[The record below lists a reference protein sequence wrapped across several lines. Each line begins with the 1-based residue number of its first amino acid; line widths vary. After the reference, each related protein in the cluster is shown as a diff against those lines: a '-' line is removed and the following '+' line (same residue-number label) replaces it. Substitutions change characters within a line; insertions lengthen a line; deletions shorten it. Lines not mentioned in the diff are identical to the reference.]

1 MKLLALAAAFPF
13 ALAIIG
19 ACSSDESSPPCAL
32 VTGKGDP
39 FCEALATYDGRCGHC
54 SDCTGKNLER
64 CTTKGA
70 AISAA
75 HRAALIACKDE
86 MPCSNTPSQTRCVR
100 REMKKIVPSPT
111 QERAKSAYCNACG
124 ATNAEACAD
133 FFRIDE
139 TALSDGIGYSV
150 LLAGDA
156 TVERAIGLCS
166 AKCTPLDYAVCVAL
180 VSCGDEGG
188 DSCVDSGFCAVR

>member
-1 MKLLALAAAFPF
+1 MKLLAFFAVLLVVLA
-13 ALAIIG
+13 G
-19 ACSSDESSPPCAL
+19 ACSTEATPPPCAL
-32 VTGKGDP
+32 VTGKGDA

-75 HRAALIACKDE
+75 HRAAIVACKEE
-86 MPCSNTPSQTRCVR
+86 MPCSDRPSLTRCVR

-111 QERAKSAYCNACG
+111 QDRARNAYCAACG
-124 ATNAEACAD
+124 DSPACTD

-139 TALSDGIGYSV
+139 TTPSDGIGYNV
-150 LLAGDA
+150 LLAADA
-156 TVERAIGLCS
+156 TVRRAIDLCS
-166 AKCTPLDYAVCVAL
+166 TKCTPLDYAVCVAL

-188 DSCVDSGFCAVR
+188 DSCADGGFCAVR